1 MTECK
6 PVGIQCLAALAAI
19 VIRFRSLEPAIEA
32 GGVI

>member
-6 PVGIQCLAALAAI
+6 PVGIQCLSALAAI
-19 VIRFRSLEPAIEA
+19 DIRLGSQEPAIEA